1 MTIPP
6 AALAAVLLGAVLHA
20 SWNLAVR
27 AGRDRRRET
36 MLLVAGA
43 AVLAVAALPFLPQPR
58 AAAWPFLAVS
68 AVLHVVY
75 FALIAEAYSH
85 GEVSLAYPLMRGTAP
100 MLTAILAWAVLGE
113 EISAAGWLGIAT
125 ICGGVALMAHR
136 KGAAG
141 ERAAIR
147 LALANA
153 VVIAAYTLNDATG
166 ARASGDAAAYT
177 LWIFPLAAVPALVWL
192 HRGWPPE
199 WPSRAEWLRGAGG
212 GACSIGAYAL
222 ALWAMTVAPVAP
234 VAALREASMLFG
246 IVLARVFLGERPG
259 RRRWGAAATIAAGA
273 IILRLG

>member
-36 MLLVAGA
+36 MLVVAGA

-136 KGAAG
+136 KGVAG

-147 LALANA
+147 VALANA

-166 ARASGDAAAYT
+166 A
-177 LWIFPLAAVPALVWL
+177 
-192 HRGWPPE
+192 PE